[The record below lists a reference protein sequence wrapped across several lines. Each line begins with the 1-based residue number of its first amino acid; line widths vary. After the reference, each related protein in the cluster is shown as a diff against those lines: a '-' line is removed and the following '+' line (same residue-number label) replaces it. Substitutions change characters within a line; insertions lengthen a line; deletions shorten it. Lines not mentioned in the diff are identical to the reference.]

1 MRSVWW
7 PGSGS
12 GATFLPCRS
21 STMPPAALAFRAPAT
36 CSGLHLSAVGRDLI
50 DLNRLTLAG
59 TIGCV
64 WLTLGDPERTIGD
77 PERTIGATGLHLSAL
92 VHARRN

>member
-1 MRSVWW
+1 
-7 PGSGS
+7 
-12 GATFLPCRS
+12 
-21 STMPPAALAFRAPAT
+21 MPPAAIAFRAPAT

-64 WLTLGDPERTIGD
+64 WLTLGDPERTIG
-77 PERTIGATGLHLSAL
+77 ATGLHLSAL